1 MSLYYKLLV
10 ISRGH
15 QPENVYNLLAAAR
28 KRDLTLCTKVQRAI
42 PIPTTYSPKKKAQNC
57 WLTTLPA
64 MCLSNTLQKMG
75 IMTSTQ
81 LFSFEKTPR
90 KMQAEMYMRLS
101 YVQLSRLLPFKLDFC
116 ARGEMSMQNY

>member
-1 MSLYYKLLV
+1 MSLFYKLLV

-28 KRDLTLCTKVQRAI
+28 KREPTLCTKVQRAI

-75 IMTSTQ
+75 IMTSTHNYSA
-81 LFSFEKTPR
+81 LR
-90 KMQAEMYMRLS
+90 KHHARCKLKCICGYLTSNSRVSYLS
-101 YVQLSRLLPFKLDFC
+101 NWTFVCR
-116 ARGEMSMQNY
+116 